1 MVGKNNYKTRT
12 QKAANKKQRFSL
24 KKLSVGVASVAVGT
38 TLFLGNAE
46 GVSADENSDATTT
59 DDAQGQSAVGSGYD
73 FNEPEF
79 DWSEADQV
87 YEREQEEKAQELQ
100 AAKEAAIAEV
110 QAAGFTDEKYAGWI
124 NAQETVQDV
133 NAVKREILTTVPNEE
148 QSGIEGATS
157 VDSEHDFN
165 APEIDW
171 SEADQAYEREQEQ
184 KAQELQAAKEAAIA
198 EVQAAGFTDEKYAGW
213 INAQETVQDVNAV
226 KREILTTVPNEEQS
240 GIEGETSV
248 DSEYDF
254 NAPEIDWSGA
264 DQAYDR
270 EQEENQPIEG
280 ETSVD
285 SVYDFLAP
293 DFDWSGLEEAVAE
306 EEAQE
311 EVYTLY
317 YYGQRTQNQNGATT
331 VKASS
336 PREALEYFQNFLSE
350 RGLDAGD
357 FNWHYESKDR
367 VFTASEKIEGEASVD
382 SEYDFVRPDIDW
394 SGADQAVAE
403 EEAQE
408 EVYTLYY
415 YGQRTQNQNGATTVK
430 ASSPRE
436 ALEYFQ
442 NFLSERGL
450 DAGDFNWHYES
461 KGRVFTASEKIE
473 GEASVDSEYDFVRP
487 DFDWSDLEEA
497 IQDEENQEA
506 VYTFVYI
513 TQNTKGKNG
522 ATTVKAS
529 SPEEALEYFQNWAK
543 ENDLGELDWSYDEDT
558 KTFTGREKLEDDS
571 DDDSGDAGE
580 EKPGQDDSDSDDS
593 TEDETDEEGKDG
605 SDEADDTTSDDSEDQ
620 KPGQDAPVKPG
631 KGSEGPV
638 ATPVK
643 DSKQASG
650 QKAPV
655 GQASGQAQASSQ
667 KPAKEAGQTLPDTA
681 TSTWAL
687 GLLGLTSLAGGL
699 FAGKNKED

>member
-12 QKAANKKQRFSL
+12 EKAANKKQRFSL

-46 GVSADENSDATTT
+46 GVSAEEKTDETEAPDQETTVE
-59 DDAQGQSAVGSGYD
+59 DEYD
-73 FNEPEF
+73 FVSP
-79 DWSEADQV
+79 S
-87 YEREQEEKAQELQ
+87 
-100 AAKEAAIAEV
+100 
-110 QAAGFTDEKYAGWI
+110 
-124 NAQETVQDV
+124 
-133 NAVKREILTTVPNEE
+133 
-148 QSGIEGATS
+148 IEGSAA
-157 VDSEHDFN
+157 VEDEYDFVS
-165 APEIDW
+165 P
-171 SEADQAYEREQEQ
+171 S
-184 KAQELQAAKEAAIA
+184 
-198 EVQAAGFTDEKYAGW
+198 
-213 INAQETVQDVNAV
+213 
-226 KREILTTVPNEEQS
+226 
-240 GIEGETSV
+240 IEGSAAVEDV
-248 DSEYDF
+248 YDF

-293 DFDWSGLEEAVAE
+293 DFDWSGLEDAVAE

-357 FNWHYESKDR
+357 FNWHYESDDQ

-394 SGADQAVAE
+394 SGADQAYDRERE
-403 EEAQE
+403 E
-408 EVYTLYY
+408 
-415 YGQRTQNQNGATTVK
+415 NQ
-430 ASSPRE
+430 P
-436 ALEYFQ
+436 
-442 NFLSERGL
+442 
-450 DAGDFNWHYES
+450 
-461 KGRVFTASEKIE
+461 IE
-473 GEASVDSEYDFVRP
+473 GEASVDSEYDFLRP
-487 DFDWSDLEEA
+487 DFDWSGLEEA

-506 VYTFVYI
+506 AYTFIYI

-529 SPEEALEYFQNWAK
+529 SPEEALEYFKNWAK

-571 DDDSGDAGE
+571 DDDSGDSGE
-580 EKPGQDDSDSDDS
+580 EKPGQEDSDSDDS
-593 TEDETDEEGKDG
+593 TEDDTEEEGKEG
-605 SDEADDTTSDDSEDQ
+605 SDEADDTTSDDSKDQ
-620 KPGQDAPVKPG
+620 KPGQVAPVKPG
-631 KGSEGPV
+631 KGSEGQV
-638 ATPVK
+638 VTPVK
-643 DSKQASG
+643 DSKQATG
-650 QKAPV
+650 QTGSQATDQSQAPAS
-655 GQASGQAQASSQ
+655 QASGQAQASSQ
-667 KPAKEAGQTLPDTA
+667 KPAKEVGQTLPDTA
-681 TSTWAL
+681 TSAWAL

>member
-165 APEIDW
+165 APDIDW
-171 SEADQAYEREQEQ
+171 SGAEAAYELEQEQ

-198 EVQAAGFTDEKYAGW
+198 EVQAAGFTDEKYADW

-240 GIEGETSV
+240 GIEGEASV

-254 NAPEIDWSGA
+254 L
-264 DQAYDR
+264 R
-270 EQEENQPIEG
+270 
-280 ETSVD
+280 
-285 SVYDFLAP
+285 P
-293 DFDWSGLEEAVAE
+293 DFDWSGLEEA
-306 EEAQE
+306 
-311 EVYTLY
+311 
-317 YYGQRTQNQNGATT
+317 
-331 VKASS
+331 
-336 PREALEYFQNFLSE
+336 
-350 RGLDAGD
+350 
-357 FNWHYESKDR
+357 
-367 VFTASEKIEGEASVD
+367 
-382 SEYDFVRPDIDW
+382 
-394 SGADQAVAE
+394 
-403 EEAQE
+403 
-408 EVYTLYY
+408 
-415 YGQRTQNQNGATTVK
+415 
-430 ASSPRE
+430 
-436 ALEYFQ
+436 
-442 NFLSERGL
+442 
-450 DAGDFNWHYES
+450 
-461 KGRVFTASEKIE
+461 
-473 GEASVDSEYDFVRP
+473 
-487 DFDWSDLEEA
+487 
-497 IQDEENQEA
+497 IQDEESQEE

-580 EKPGQDDSDSDDS
+580 EKPGQDDSDSDSDDS

-605 SDEADDTTSDDSEDQ
+605 SDEVDDTTSDDSKDQ

-631 KGSEGPV
+631 KGSKGQV
-638 ATPVK
+638 ATPVQ

-667 KPAKEAGQTLPDTA
+667 EPAKEAGQTLPDTA

>member
-46 GVSADENSDATTT
+46 GVSAEANSDDTTT

-73 FNEPEF
+73 FTEPEF
-79 DWSEADQV
+79 DWSEADQA

-100 AAKEAAIAEV
+100 TAKEAAIAEV
-110 QAAGFTDEKYAGWI
+110 QTAGFTDEKYAGWI

-148 QSGIEGATS
+148 QSG
-157 VDSEHDFN
+157 V
-165 APEIDW
+165 
-171 SEADQAYEREQEQ
+171 
-184 KAQELQAAKEAAIA
+184 
-198 EVQAAGFTDEKYAGW
+198 
-213 INAQETVQDVNAV
+213 
-226 KREILTTVPNEEQS
+226 
-240 GIEGETSV
+240 EGETSV

-254 NAPEIDWSGA
+254 NAPEI
-264 DQAYDR
+264 
-270 EQEENQPIEG
+270 
-280 ETSVD
+280 
-285 SVYDFLAP
+285 
-293 DFDWSGLEEAVAE
+293 DWSGLEEAVAE

-317 YYGQRTQNQNGATT
+317 YYGQRTQNQNGVTTVKASSPREALEYFQNYLSENGLDAGDFNWHYESEDRVFTASEKIEGEASVDSEYDFNAPDIDWSGLEDAVAEEEAQEEVYTFYYFGQRTQNQNGATT

-357 FNWHYESKDR
+357 FNWHYESED
-367 VFTASEKIEGEASVD
+367 
-382 SEYDFVRPDIDW
+382 
-394 SGADQAVAE
+394 
-403 EEAQE
+403 
-408 EVYTLYY
+408 
-415 YGQRTQNQNGATTVK
+415 
-430 ASSPRE
+430 
-436 ALEYFQ
+436 
-442 NFLSERGL
+442 
-450 DAGDFNWHYES
+450 
-461 KGRVFTASEKIE
+461 RVFTASEKIE

-487 DFDWSDLEEA
+487 DFDWSGLEEA

-571 DDDSGDAGE
+571 DDDSGEAGE
-580 EKPGQDDSDSDDS
+580 EKPGQDDSDSDHS

-643 DSKQASG
+643 DSKKVSG
-650 QKAPV
+650 QKAPA
-655 GQASGQAQASSQ
+655 GQSSDQTQASSQ
-667 KPAKEAGQTLPDTA
+667 EPAKEAGQTLPDTA
-681 TSTWAL
+681 TSAWAL

-699 FAGKNKED
+699 FAGKNKEN